1 MPWAFP
7 VGSMVGDNRSL
18 ALRVNFPKSGVTK
31 TMVFDAQMTVGQA
44 CEHIRAQ
51 MREAD
56 QTDGAKD
63 HGLFLPHEDNK
74 KGLWLD
80 NARTLEHYIL
90 RNGDTVEYRYRYRWL
105 YIRTMDGTRKKL
117 CVDDSKSVAELML
130 MICTKMGIYNHEEYS
145 LVREHDENDRSLT
158 LRRQGTGM
166 VTIGRDQEKM
176 EKLKKKLHTDDDMD
190 WLNPS
195 QSLRQQGIDER
206 EVLLLKRRY
215 FFSDMNVDARDPV
228 QLNLLYV
235 QLKDA
240 ILKGTH
246 PVSLEE
252 AIRLAAIQCQVQ
264 FGDYVPE
271 KFKPNFLDLK
281 EFLPKEYA
289 KLRSLEKKIFQQHAE
304 MVGLSEVDAKF
315 EYCQFCRSL
324 KTYGITFFLVKERIK
339 GKNKLIPRLLGV
351 TKDKVIR
358 LDEKTKEVLKTW
370 PLTSIS
376 RWAASLHA
384 FTMDFGEYS
393 PDDCYTAQTSEG
405 EQISQLIAGYV
416 DIITK
421 KQKAKDHA
429 GFQGDEE
436 SAMYE
441 ENVRAERATIVQ
453 HQRLPPSR
461 GLRPKEALVNGA
473 TEPAIS
479 HDMEDS
485 IQMSSVNRINGWSQ
499 QHIIG
504 DGVST
509 VVDGQSIGTS
519 GVQPLRQ
526 MSPDNFMIG
535 GTHIFHY
542 QEMTP
547 AQRALLVTINE
558 DVETLQAAKD
568 QLHIGPASERVLLG
582 VGSDETSRRW
592 LSESLGASQA
602 KVTDEMGAM
611 NAAVAQALRSANRAE
626 AHDSVPP
633 SQSGLGISSD
643 PGDDLMMMQQSFR
656 VVTIHFPAFVD
667 DVKRVAV
674 LRREAGVIR
683 ADQTG
688 EPIVAEQT
696 EESTQNLLS
705 AARHVADAFTD
716 LLESARPLASGR
728 AREEIMDGTDE
739 TATGSRA
746 VITTTTTTTG
756 GLVSSSSRKAIIEAA
771 SRVGEASN
779 DLLRHVMNEGADDI
793 LESTTHL
800 QLLTEEERQYQDQ
813 LLSLAKAVANATAGL
828 VVKAKNL
835 ATQPNLDPEAQQR
848 VIAAAT
854 QTGLCTSQLVACTKV
869 LAPTIHQSSC
879 QQQLSEAAREVSWAV
894 DGVVQASR
902 AVGLTLVEQPLQVQ
916 HSVQMAVTDTE
927 TAATEVRD
935 ALDALNAHLLKASA
949 KAYSGDAL
957 DNFQLAY
964 ENLQQNHAG
973 GGQRLVASARRLA
986 QATAQ
991 MIADIKAQAELSG
1004 DDPDRQSR
1012 LFAAA
1017 KQLADATTNLIDVAK
1032 VCSANPD
1039 DIVLQ
1044 NELREAAENLNVI
1057 AYSAAAE
1064 LLHTRLIRSLQA
1076 AARATVTGA
1085 TQLVNVSQVAGK
1097 RSRGNTYQVIS
1108 DAKAVNA
1115 MIPRTIISI
1124 RESRANPD
1132 DPMTQMEL
1140 IGACERFVQ
1149 PCEALVLSSG
1159 SIAPTVSDPTVQ
1171 AALDNS
1177 TAQMASA
1184 VETLRACLGRLAPLS
1199 RHLQVDGAL
1208 ARLARLSVEA
1218 AAIETGLKEGT
1229 LVPLPDEKVEDCFHL
1244 LSMSVQDGSA
1254 STRELQSI
1262 IEGLTHQDP
1271 AVINRPDIC
1280 GMPATLLAASMAGL
1294 VQATRG
1300 VVAHEGFDSL
1310 DSELSSSMGPAV
1322 ESARRAVT
1330 QDTRQSVQ
1338 LAYEL
1343 VKAASDARIASD
1355 THQTASLATVLS
1367 HSEQLSAQ
1375 LLDALSRCL
1384 RGLPGHREISEA
1396 THLIERRR
1404 NDLISLSQSAPTRT
1418 VRLVEL
1424 SEYERA
1430 QSDLTKAAV
1439 EFNQATGDLL
1449 SSYSP
1454 GTFRR
1459 TTRRFTG
1466 AYDQLTDKGVEL
1478 SLSGVPCSPPGQPQV
1493 NQDLI
1498 NGLVTVSDHSHA
1510 LMTQASR
1517 VCARPGEQDLRSRFQ
1532 AAARDVTQSISQ
1544 LLTICTTGVTPD
1556 QRDCE
1561 IALRRLDA
1569 LRPLLENPIRPVNQQ
1584 AYYDCVDSVAK
1595 SLSPLAD
1602 SLRNMSNSARDQ
1614 QSQEF
1619 GSAVRQ
1625 CADSMCQLVEE
1636 TAQAAYLIGLADPRS
1651 EPGKPSLVNTQLFL
1665 RTQQEIQ
1672 EVCDA
1677 ICSPSVT
1684 NRQVIALSTE
1694 MARSAKVLCE
1704 ACSNVA
1710 TQTPSMEARQKLNN
1724 LTRETMQS
1732 ITALIQRQGSM
1743 VTTSGAAGD
1752 GDWAETNRRTT
1763 LASAQTVSSNVARLV
1778 HLLTT
1783 GPQFA
1788 GHAARVTED
1797 ARESQMPVCSAG
1809 LSSLNAAQSVLRAA
1823 QNLLTNSRTAQSE
1836 TAFMAFSNASKDLSE
1851 SIKTL
1856 ASAMRD
1862 HAPGQRE
1869 CQHVLNDIVHLMQEL
1884 QQAKMASMEDRL
1896 QPRRELNEEGF
1907 QKQLATSARA
1917 LLDAA
1922 PALGRAARSEA
1933 EQLGHAALLLD
1944 SYLPG
1949 LTSGA
1954 IAAASRSPLSSTQL
1968 TYLEHACTVLE
1979 ATDQLVTVA
1988 RDAGG
1993 NPRAVHLHIP
2003 LDDAVR
2009 GVMDSCDDLLVALDD
2024 VASRQGHVSTLI
2036 DTLHRALAQTEEIIQ
2051 VPVDARFPDYQARLL
2066 RIARHMEQLN
2076 QAIQLRA
2083 RQPSSEG
2090 ELTPLAHTLT
2100 QEFQEMCQTC
2110 KGAAATLPD
2119 AHQADELRAAV
2130 RAVGLAS
2137 ADLVQA
2143 TTASRLRGS
2152 DVHGGQHMF
2161 LSRNRGIADL
2171 DKRAELL
2178 DCKLRELIALLELQG
2193 PNTQACLQSAS
2204 TVSGIIADLD
2214 TTILFASSGTLHP
2227 PIHDDVDAL
2236 LSGDEYH
2243 SRYELT
2249 GPDALDRAVGPGSQS
2264 TETFGPIRESIVR
2277 TARALVDDT
2286 QNLVVGTGEDQAR
2299 LASTAHTAV
2308 ERVTQL
2314 ANVVKRGAA
2323 VIGPGQPDTQVEL
2336 LSACRD
2342 VATGLRNVFQSA
2354 SRLPARTADDPV
2366 ASEVRT
2372 NAQLTVSSINSLLQK
2387 VKLIEDDER
2396 RGLQALTL
2404 AAKYCRDQAAQLAP
2418 TTVVWSGESTTG
2430 TETAPILTPISSR
2443 RSAPSVANVS
2453 AMSNTS
2459 SLIARYLAPDD
2470 LARAASGPVQSA
2482 VSKVILAS
2490 NTQSQGDVLATAMAT
2505 RDVTTDLVTATKA
2518 LLRFS
2523 EAAPETR
2530 NACGATSKELCEEFA
2545 ELLDALK
2552 ATLLPNCRAADRER
2566 IPNTTRRI
2574 ADLSHS
2580 LLSLLDSLREG
2591 PRLVMYFRASSPE
2604 WRDVAEKFIGR
2615 HVAYHH
2621 HYVPNYSIA
2630 GPGSAHRS
2638 VYIRPPCYPLRL
2650 PHGLTDE
2657 NARTTGVTEA
2667 EAESRIQ
2674 LAIQQLEQALTASEQ
2689 SFKGSDLLLRVAR
2702 SAALATQNLIHTA
2715 RSIGLVPASE
2725 PADRARHA
2733 PHGSASLWRTE
2744 LTVSLATQHMCQLS
2758 LLCSE
2763 ALRAECATQNGF
2775 GKPNVNELFG
2785 TSMRLV
2791 PSRERLLAAV
2801 RKVAAASAQ
2810 LLMWAKA
2817 RKLSYSANDIQK
2829 LQIAGQG
2836 VKETTDKLSMV
2847 VQQGNLSINAEE
2859 LYRSAHM
2866 TSSLQGV
2873 IDTQA
2878 QIRSQR
2884 SELDA
2889 LERQLAHLDSEQR
2902 RARPNLFDNDDTS

>member
-18 ALRVNFPKSGVTK
+18 ALRVHFPKSGVTK

-51 MREAD
+51 MRESD
-56 QTDGAKD
+56 QTDGTKD

-145 LVREHDENDRSLT
+145 LVREHDENDRDRSST

-176 EKLKKKLHTDDDMD
+176 EKLKRKLHTDDDMD

-281 EFLPKEYA
+281 DFLPKEYA

-304 MVGLSEVDAKF
+304 MIGLSEVDAKF

-358 LDEKTKEVLKTW
+358 LDERTKEVLKTW

-453 HQRLPPSR
+453 HQRMPPTRGPRAKEGLLNGTAEPLISR
-461 GLRPKEALVNGA
+461 
-473 TEPAIS
+473 
-479 HDMEDS
+479 DMDDS
-485 IQMSSVNRINGWSQ
+485 IQMSAVHRINGWSQ

-504 DGVST
+504 DGMST
-509 VVDGQSIGTS
+509 VVDGQSIATS
-519 GVQPLRQ
+519 GVQPPRQ

-558 DVETLQAAKD
+558 DVETLQAAKE
-568 QLHIGPASERVLLG
+568 QLQIGPAGERVLLG

-626 AHDSVPP
+626 AYDGIPP
-633 SQSGLGISSD
+633 AQAGLGASSD

-674 LRREAGVIR
+674 LRREAGAIR

-688 EPIVAEQT
+688 EPTVAEQT

-705 AARHVADAFTD
+705 AARYVADAFTD
-716 LLESARPLASGR
+716 LLESARPLASGHT
-728 AREEIMDGTDE
+728 REVMDGTDD
-739 TATGSRA
+739 TATGSHA

-756 GLVSSSSRKAIIEAA
+756 GPVSSSSRKAIIEAA

-779 DLLRHVMNEGADDI
+779 DLLRHVMNESGDDV

-800 QLLTEEERQYQDQ
+800 QLLTEEERLYQDH

-869 LAPTIHQSSC
+869 LAPTIHQPSC

-902 AVGLTLVEQPLQVQ
+902 AVGLTLADQPPQIQ

-1017 KQLADATTNLIDVAK
+1017 KQLADATTNLIEVAK

-1039 DIVLQ
+1039 DIMLQ

-1108 DAKAVNA
+1108 DAKAVNG

-1149 PCEALVLSSG
+1149 PCEALIRSSR

-1177 TAQMASA
+1177 TAQLVSA

-1199 RHLQVDGAL
+1199 RHLQIDGAL

-1218 AAIETGLKEGT
+1218 AAIETSLQQGT

-1262 IEGLTHQDP
+1262 IEGLAHQDP
-1271 AVINRPDIC
+1271 DIVNRPDIC
-1280 GMPATLLAASMAGL
+1280 GMPATSLASAMAGL

-1310 DSELSSSMGPAV
+1310 DSELSPSMGPAV

-1355 THQTASLATVLS
+1355 THQTATLATVLS

-1404 NDLISLSQSAPTRT
+1404 NDLINLSQSAPTRK
-1418 VRLVEL
+1418 VRLVEP

-1430 QSDLTKAAV
+1430 QSDLTRAAV

-1478 SLSGVPCSPPGQPQV
+1478 SLTGVPCTPPGQPQV
-1493 NQDLI
+1493 NQDLV
-1498 NGLVTVSDHSHA
+1498 NGLVTVSDQSHA

-1517 VCARPGEQDLRSRFQ
+1517 VCARPEEQDLRSRFQ
-1532 AAARDVTQSISQ
+1532 AAARDVTESISQ

-1556 QRDCE
+1556 HRDCE
-1561 IALRRLDA
+1561 VALRRLDA
-1569 LRPLLENPIRPVNQQ
+1569 LRPLLENPNRPVNQQ

-1614 QSQEF
+1614 QTQEF

-1625 CADSMCQLVEE
+1625 CANSMCQLVEE

-1684 NRQVIALSTE
+1684 NRQVISLSTE

-1704 ACSNVA
+1704 ACSSVSA
-1710 TQTPSMEARQKLNN
+1710 QTPSVDARQQLNN

-1732 ITALIQRQGSM
+1732 ITALIQHQGNM
-1743 VTTSGAAGD
+1743 VNTSGATNGE
-1752 GDWAETNRRTT
+1752 WAEANRQTT
-1763 LASAQTVSSNVARLV
+1763 LASAQAVSSNVSRLV

-1788 GHAARVTED
+1788 GHAARVTDE
-1797 ARESQMPVCSAG
+1797 ARESQVPVCSAG
-1809 LSSLNAAQSVLRAA
+1809 LASLNAAQSVLRAA
-1823 QNLLTNSRTAQSE
+1823 QNLITNARTSQSE
-1836 TAFMAFSNASKDLSE
+1836 MAFKGFSSASKDLSE

-1869 CQHVLNDIVHLMQEL
+1869 CQHVLNNIAHLMQDL
-1884 QQAKMASMEDRL
+1884 QQAKMASMENHL

-1907 QKQLATSARA
+1907 QKQLATSTRA

-1933 EQLGHAALLLD
+1933 EQLGHAALLVD

-1949 LTSGA
+1949 LTSNA

-1993 NPRAVHLHIP
+1993 NPRAAHLHNP

-2009 GVMDSCDDLLVALDD
+2009 GVMDSCEDLLVALDD
-2024 VASRQGHVSTLI
+2024 IASRQGHVSTLI
-2036 DTLHRALAQTEEIIQ
+2036 DTLNRALAQTEEIIQ
-2051 VPVDARFPDYQARLL
+2051 VPVDARFSDYQARML

-2100 QEFQEMCQTC
+2100 QEYQEMCQTC

-2137 ADLVQA
+2137 ADLVHA
-2143 TTASRLRGS
+2143 TTGSRLRGS
-2152 DVHGGQHMF
+2152 DVHGGQQMF

-2178 DCKLRELIALLELQG
+2178 DFKLRELIALLDLRG

-2249 GPDALDRAVGPGSQS
+2249 GPDALDRRGGPGSQS
-2264 TETFGPIRESIVR
+2264 TESFGPIRESIVR

-2286 QNLVVGTGEDQAR
+2286 QNLVSGTGEDQAR

-2342 VATGLRNVFQSA
+2342 VATALRSVFQSA
-2354 SRLPARTADDPV
+2354 SQLPARTVDDPV
-2366 ASEVRT
+2366 VNEVRT
-2372 NAQLTVSSINSLLQK
+2372 NAQLTVSGITALLQK
-2387 VKLIEDDER
+2387 VKAIEDDER

-2404 AAKYCRDQAAQLAP
+2404 AAKYCRDQASQLAP
-2418 TTVVWSGESTTG
+2418 TVTNAGGDSTTG
-2430 TETAPILTPISSR
+2430 TETAAILTPVSSR
-2443 RSAPSVANVS
+2443 KSAPSVANMS
-2453 AMSNTS
+2453 AVSNTS

-2490 NTQSQGDVLATAMAT
+2490 NTQSQGDVLATAAAT
-2505 RDVTTDLVTATKA
+2505 RDVVTDLVAATKA

-2530 NACGATSKELCEEFA
+2530 SACVVTSKELSEEFA

-2552 ATLLPNCRAADRER
+2552 ATLLPSCRAADRER
-2566 IPNTTRRI
+2566 IPNSTRRI

-2580 LLSLLDSLREG
+2580 LLNLLGTLREG

-2630 GPGSAHRS
+2630 GPGYTHRS
-2638 VYIRPPCYPLRL
+2638 VYIRPTCYPLRL
-2650 PHGLTDE
+2650 PHDTTE
-2657 NARTTGVTEA
+2657 ANATADSTEA

-2674 LAIQQLEQALTASEQ
+2674 LAIQQLEQALTSPDESSKDSAS
-2689 SFKGSDLLLRVAR
+2689 LLRVAH
-2702 SAALATQNLIHTA
+2702 SVALAAQNLIRTA

-2725 PADRARHA
+2725 PAERARHA
-2733 PHGSASLWRTE
+2733 PHRSASLWRTE

-2763 ALRAECATQNGF
+2763 ALRAECSAQGGV
-2775 GKPNVNELFG
+2775 GKANADELFG

-2791 PSRERLLAAV
+2791 PSRERLLAEV

-2817 RKLSYSANDIQK
+2817 RKLTYGANDIQK
-2829 LQIAGQG
+2829 LQAAGQS
-2836 VKETTDKLSMV
+2836 VKETTDRLSIA
-2847 VQQGNLSINAEE
+2847 VQHGNLSINPEE
-2859 LYRSAHM
+2859 LYQSAHM
-2866 TSSLQGV
+2866 TSSLRGV

-2889 LERQLAHLDSEQR
+2889 LERQLAHLDLEQR
-2902 RARPNLFDNDDTS
+2902 RAHPTLFDGDTS